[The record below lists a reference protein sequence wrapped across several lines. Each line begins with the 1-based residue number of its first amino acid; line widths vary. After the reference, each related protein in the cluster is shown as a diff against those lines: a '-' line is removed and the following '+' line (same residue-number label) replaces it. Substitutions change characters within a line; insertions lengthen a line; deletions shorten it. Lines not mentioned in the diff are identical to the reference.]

1 MGRVPQSGAEGH
13 MEDPRAL
20 FMGLKT
26 ISLEILNQ
34 SPERESHRVKS
45 HSISEISQVAG
56 STLLNHMRQ
65 LGRWRVLILPPIL
78 PCPGSPAKQ

>member
-34 SPERESHRVKS
+34 SPEREQARPQP
-45 HSISEISQVAG
+45 HSQSEGAEVW
-56 STLLNHMRQ
+56 
-65 LGRWRVLILPPIL
+65 LGP
-78 PCPGSPAKQ
+78 